1 MYKCNIRM
9 DELGLQKI
17 EKLLIFHYTMLLYN
31 YIRIFIQST
40 H

>member
-1 MYKCNIRM
+1 MYKCNICM
-9 DELGLQKI
+9 TELHVQKI
-17 EKLLIFHYTMLLYN
+17 EKLLIFHYTMLLYS